1 VQEEIYKQLIFYLG
15 CKSIDLLLALVKTLQ
30 KMYCTVSNYPCK
42 RGTGAVHTVDWLVD
56 DIGEMTMYFYNA
68 QLSLE
73 GNFIKLKS

>member
-1 VQEEIYKQLIFYLG
+1 MQEGICKQFIFYLG
-15 CKSIDLLLALVKTLQ
+15 CKSIDLVLALIKTLQ

-56 DIGEMTMYFYNA
+56 DIGEMSVYFCSA

-73 GNFIKLKS
+73 ENLIKLKF